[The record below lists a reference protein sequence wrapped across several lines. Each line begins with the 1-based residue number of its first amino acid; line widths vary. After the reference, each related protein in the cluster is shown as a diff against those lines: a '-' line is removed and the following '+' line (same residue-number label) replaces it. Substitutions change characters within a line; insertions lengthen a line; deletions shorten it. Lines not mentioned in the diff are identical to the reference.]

1 MLYPKHSSGYAL
13 RARIHRELKEYEL
26 ALQYCKKGLQFDSH
40 SVPCL
45 AIQGD
50 IFAEMGEV
58 DRAMSAYNRLYQYDP
73 PELRFVTFYLS
84 SSSSLKTSE
93 VLRGIAGATAYLN
106 LHPDDDKGYFYRAKY
121 QSLRP
126 DWREAIEDYSEAI
139 YRTKSKEAKCLYYWN
154 RAMAQRAVK
163 QYQNAL
169 DDYESAL
176 KIDPNA
182 HAPHTGLAWYLST
195 FPDETFRDGKKALE
209 HAKKA
214 LELSKGENANDM
226 ENMASAYAELGQFD
240 EAVTWQKKALAA
252 NSKVNNREKALKRLA
267 LYQEKKPYR
276 DLSEFG
282 E

>member
-1 MLYPKHSSGYAL
+1 MQ
-13 RARIHRELKEYEL
+13 I
-26 ALQYCKKGLQFDSH
+26 DSH
-40 SVPCL
+40 SGPCL
-45 AIQGD
+45 STQAD

-58 DRAMSAYNRLYQYDP
+58 DRAMKSYTRLYQVDP
-73 PELRFVTFYLS
+73 PDLEEIAGNLRFS
-84 SSSSLKTSE
+84 SPPKTSV
-93 VLRGIAGATAYLN
+93 VLRGIAGTTAYLK

-139 YRTKSKEAKCLYYWN
+139 YRTNNKEAKCYYYWN

-169 DDYESAL
+169 DDYENAL
-176 KIDPNA
+176 KIDSNFHSA
-182 HAPHTGLAWYLST
+182 HTGLAWHLST
-195 FPDETFRDGKKALE
+195 IPDAKFRDGKKALE

-214 LELSKGENANDM
+214 LELSKGESANDM
-226 ENMASAYAELGQFD
+226 ENMAAAYAELGQFD
-240 EAVTWQKKALAA
+240 DAVTWQKKALAA
-252 NSKVNNREKALKRLA
+252 DSKVNSRENSLKILA

-276 DLSEFG
+276 ELRG